1 MESDFDK
8 GIQEE
13 KKSGQ
18 SLEELRPVFL
28 SNHDFA
34 PVPLKVYGVTSL
46 DRGGLRTFLASN
58 LALAL
63 SQQGKKVWVSDE
75 ESSPCTIRSLLGLP
89 DLFDDSSSTSYRFFV
104 PGPQNLTF
112 VSGHTR
118 ILSHIISR
126 LREFSDSVPTKKF
139 PDAVL
144 TTFPSP
150 FPRSHED
157 IIRSLDKLFLLIP
170 VQKRMVMDVYKT
182 IKTALTLNPKLEIS
196 AICYQTNSPEEAVVI
211 YLKMDGLS
219 RKFLRKGLEFG
230 GYLPNDPMVTES
242 IANKMPLVRHFPNSP
257 LAQLIVSLV
266 EEPGLQPD
274 TLSAAASPAEPEP
287 LPETVPP
294 SEAEYPPPTQK
305 TA

>member
-1 MESDFDK
+1 MERDTEK
-8 GIQEE
+8 GIQKE
-13 KKSGQ
+13 KRSGQ

-28 SNHDFA
+28 SNQDFA

-89 DLFDDSSSTSYRFFV
+89 ELFDDSFSTSHRFFV

-112 VSGHTR
+112 VSGQTR
-118 ILSHIISR
+118 ILSHIIYR
-126 LREFSDSVPTKKF
+126 LRESLASVPTKKF

-150 FPRSHED
+150 FPRSHEG

-182 IKTALTLNPKLEIS
+182 IKTALTLNPKLQIS

-219 RKFLRKGLEFG
+219 RKFLRTGLEFG

-242 IANKMPLVRHFPNSP
+242 IANKMPLVRHFPSSP
-257 LAQLIVSLV
+257 LAQMISSLV

-274 TLSAAASPAEPEP
+274 ALTAAVSP
-287 LPETVPP
+287 PETVPP
-294 SEAEYPPPTQK
+294 SEAEFPPPTQK